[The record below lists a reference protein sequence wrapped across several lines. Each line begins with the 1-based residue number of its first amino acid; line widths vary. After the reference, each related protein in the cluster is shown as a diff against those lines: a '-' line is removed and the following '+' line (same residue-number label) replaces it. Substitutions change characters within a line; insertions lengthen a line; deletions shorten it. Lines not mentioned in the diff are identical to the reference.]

1 MKIAV
6 CDDQPNQIAEV
17 KRIWQMCVD
26 DNFYYELSEFRCAED
41 LLQAYKNGMTYDLL
55 VLDIEMGAISGMEAA
70 KKIRSVDKKC
80 KIIFISAFDQY
91 MRDAFDVS
99 AIHYLD
105 KPIDAEKLTM
115 VFHRCIKEY
124 REQCYPM
131 IFLVYKKYHGNDG
144 APVQEERVK
153 VDSSDI
159 LYFESYNRLINVN
172 LVSGEM
178 IQTKGKIS
186 ELEQELRSRN
196 FIRIHKSYLINVRY
210 IKKITTKTVTIG
222 KNGQE
227 VTLDVSRKQKEL
239 LEKVFMEYKLGVY
252 KTC

>member
-1 MKIAV
+1 MKG
-6 CDDQPNQIAEV
+6 
-17 KRIWQMCVD
+17 K
-26 DNFYYELSEFRCAED
+26 
-41 LLQAYKNGMTYDLL
+41 
-55 VLDIEMGAISGMEAA
+55 
-70 KKIRSVDKKC
+70 
-80 KIIFISAFDQY
+80 
-91 MRDAFDVS
+91 
-99 AIHYLD
+99 
-105 KPIDAEKLTM
+105 
-115 VFHRCIKEY
+115 
-124 REQCYPM
+124 
-131 IFLVYKKYHGNDG
+131 
-144 APVQEERVK
+144 ERVFVFENK
-153 VDSSDI
+153 PRIYRIKLNDI

-227 VTLDVSRKQKEL
+227 VTLEVSRKQKDL
-239 LEKVFMEYKLGVY
+239 LEKVFMEYKLGAY

>member
-1 MKIAV
+1 
-6 CDDQPNQIAEV
+6 
-17 KRIWQMCVD
+17 
-26 DNFYYELSEFRCAED
+26 
-41 LLQAYKNGMTYDLL
+41 
-55 VLDIEMGAISGMEAA
+55 
-70 KKIRSVDKKC
+70 
-80 KIIFISAFDQY
+80 
-91 MRDAFDVS
+91 
-99 AIHYLD
+99 
-105 KPIDAEKLTM
+105 
-115 VFHRCIKEY
+115 
-124 REQCYPM
+124 M

-227 VTLDVSRKQKEL
+227 VTSVSYTHLDVYKRQNIQQLCHTLPAGFSKSTQAVWSVRRKL
-239 LEKVFMEYKLGVY
+239 RW
-252 KTC
+252 